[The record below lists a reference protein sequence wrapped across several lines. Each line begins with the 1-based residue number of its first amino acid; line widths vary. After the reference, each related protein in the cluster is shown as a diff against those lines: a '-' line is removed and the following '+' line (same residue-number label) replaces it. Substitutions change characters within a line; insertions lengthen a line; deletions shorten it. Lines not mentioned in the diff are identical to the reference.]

1 MEICFLV
8 HILKINEREF
18 GNRRY
23 YINKWGPKSGQSCSW
38 QLSASG
44 PVFHMANQHDFKL
57 RGAMTMFRLLGQ
69 ASLWILH
76 CENVGAPTKYYEIN
90 KFSIDWDDFDRW
102 ICLCNSNKQTQNM
115 AELADYNRSWPGQR
129 IFTNL
134 ELFFNNLIEFQGL
147 KGVHAARIVYE
158 VWISCSSTFL

>member
-90 KFSIDWDDFDRW
+90 KFSIDWDDFDCW
-102 ICLCNSNKQTQNM
+102 IWLCYSNEQTLNM
-115 AELADYNRSWPGQR
+115 AAVADDIWARPGKG
-129 IFTNL
+129 IFTSF
-134 ELFFNNLIEFQGL
+134 ELFFNNLSEFQGVKL
-147 KGVHAARIVYE
+147 VCAVGIYHKL
-158 VWISCSSTFL
+158 CTFLS